1 MSTPDS
7 SYLDS
12 ADEGYIFVGN
22 RVTLDFSGVHDLEAF
37 LLFQAAADYC
47 LTCSDDSSEGD
58 YEPTRECFHIELEEH
73 NDDAPNATHA
83 PVAVPIAHIVPRPA
97 TPVNSGLQQAQLAQL
112 QELEAKLQE
121 ERQHTQQLRTVLEQE
136 HSGRDA
142 GAREAGRIVRD
153 RIMADGGVEHQPA
166 LNRASQKITA
176 AAILLRAMPEP
187 STPEGRNLRKEA

>member
-22 RVTLDFSGVHDLEAF
+22 HVTLDFSGVRDLEAF

-58 YEPTRECFHIELEEH
+58 YEPTRECFLVELEEH
-73 NDDAPNATHA
+73 NDDAPNTTHA
-83 PVAVPIAHIVPRPA
+83 PVAVPVAPIAPRPA

-121 ERQHTQQLRTVLEQE
+121 ER
-136 HSGRDA
+136 
-142 GAREAGRIVRD
+142 
-153 RIMADGGVEHQPA
+153 
-166 LNRASQKITA
+166 
-176 AAILLRAMPEP
+176 
-187 STPEGRNLRKEA
+187 